1 MVDKIPPWPHH
12 SFGAHMDL
20 LLLHGALG
28 SKRQMVPLQQRV
40 GGAVIDFTGHGERQ
54 IPATGLTFAQF
65 VEDIDRA
72 YAANGFTKAHLFG
85 YSMGG
90 YAALLYAA
98 QFPERVS
105 SVATLGTKYLWT
117 PEGLQKELRMLD
129 PEAMLAKVPA
139 FAQHLIALHGEGKW
153 RALVSAIAESMSEL
167 AAAPLLTPQVCA
179 RIECQV
185 LLCVGE
191 EDTTALP
198 HDTRI
203 FASGLQRASVHVLR
217 GTRHPFESVDLNAIE
232 KVLAGFWGP
241 AR

>member
-1 MVDKIPPWPHH
+1 
-12 SFGAHMDL
+12 MDL

-28 SKRQMVPLQQRV
+28 SKRQMLPLQQRV
-40 GGAVIDFTGHGERQ
+40 GGAVIDFTGHGERA
-54 IPATGLTFAQF
+54 IPPTGLTFAQF

-98 QFPERVS
+98 QFPGRVS

-139 FAQHLIALHGEGKW
+139 FAQHVIALHGEGKW
-153 RALVSAIAESMSEL
+153 RALVAAIAKSMSEL
-167 AAAPLLTPQVCA
+167 AAAPMLADDVKACVQCP
-179 RIECQV
+179 V

-191 EDTTALP
+191 GDTTAIP
-198 HDTRI
+198 EDTRM
-203 FASGLQRASVHVLR
+203 FAEGLRNAQVHVLPA
-217 GTRHPFESVDLNAIE
+217 TKHPFETVDIERLTALLSAFWHNAE
-232 KVLAGFWGP
+232 TAQRP
-241 AR
+241 STT